1 MTHLYYSALLAV
13 IGANIVAIVAL
24 ALTTKPHTAGLA
36 KTLMRRLAPQAAKLP
51 EIRLERGAEVALVI
65 AVTFAVLVML
75 QAIADVLGRL
85 L

>member
-13 IGANIVAIVAL
+13 ISANVVAVVAI
-24 ALTTKPHTAGLA
+24 ALTTKPHTGPA
-36 KTLMRRLAPQAAKLP
+36 KTIMRRLVPQAAKLS

-75 QAIADVLGRL
+75 QAIADVSRRL